1 MSQTII
7 RFGEGPYR
15 VEIGLDFPPDSPMSE
30 LPSPPTKFVIELA
43 PLDLMPH
50 SVHLFLEMVSNKL
63 WDGCSFMRNAGHV
76 IQASSAPYY
85 KNPGTRQKLTQAFA
99 SSGYESV
106 AFQEYHKD
114 FPHVKYTVGFAGRP
128 GGPDFYVSVEN
139 NTRNHG
145 PGGQGGYDDPQEADP
160 CFGKVVEG
168 FDAVDRMHK
177 MPKEPG
183 DYEAMVRNV
192 GIAYAKILQ

>member
-1 MSQTII
+1 MQVRKNTGLTTLVYELLV
-7 RFGEGPYR
+7 FDDTNNDLTLYR
-15 VEIGLDFPPDSPMSE
+15 S
-30 LPSPPTKFVIELA
+30 
-43 PLDLMPH
+43 
-50 SVHLFLEMVSNKL
+50 
-63 WDGCSFMRNAGHV
+63 CNAKGHV

-85 KNPGTRQKLTQAFA
+85 KNQGTRQKLTEAFA
-99 SSGYESV
+99 SSGFESV
-106 AFQEYHKD
+106 AFQEYHED
-114 FPHVKYTVGFAGRP
+114 YPHVKYTVGFAGRP
-128 GGPDFYVSVEN
+128 GGPDFYVSVLD

-145 PGGQGGYDDPQEADP
+145 PGGQGNYADPQEADP

-192 GIAYAKILQ
+192 GIEYARILDRRAK